1 MLSPRLALA
10 LAAGTLALLASPA
23 RAADAVPRQM
33 TFQGRLVR
41 ADGSPETR
49 AQDLRFALY
58 PSATGGA
65 PLWEESHP
73 AVPVTNG
80 YYAVVL
86 GAAQPL
92 PDAVLNGQPLHLGVA
107 LVGQSELTPRLPVVS
122 VPYALKA
129 GDSARL
135 EGLDAASFARAGHS
149 HASVPFADRAGD
161 SDKLGGLGASDF
173 ARASHT
179 HSAAT
184 PSVNGFMSAADKAR
198 LDSLPSNYGA
208 SLTVSGSPATLNVA
222 YAGTGGLNGSA
233 ASAARSDHAHA
244 TATPSA
250 NGFMASSDKAKL
262 DSLSVVTAGTG
273 LTSSGSTLSAAFTPS
288 GGNNGTATTVARG
301 DHTHA
306 PVPTALSCTYRR
318 TSNAGTTPAVSYCA
332 ANEVLSGGSCA
343 EYDAGFNTVLSGG
356 EPVGPAVAASEPQA
370 DGGPGF
376 RCTAANSANG
386 IRATAMCC
394 RVTP

>member
-23 RAADAVPRQM
+23 RADDVPRQM

-58 PSATGGA
+58 ASATGGA

-92 PDAVLNGQPLHLGVA
+92 PDSVFTGQPLHLGVS

-129 GDSARL
+129 GDSGKL
-135 EGLDAASFARAGHS
+135 EGLGAASFARTEHS
-149 HASVPFADRAGD
+149 HASVPFADKAGD
-161 SDKLGGLGASDF
+161 SDKLGGVVASGYS
-173 ARASHT
+173 RTTHT
-179 HSAAT
+179 HANATSSA
-184 PSVNGFMSAADKAR
+184 SGFLSSADKAR
-198 LDSLPSNYGA
+198 LDSIPSNFGPG
-208 SLTVSGSPATLNVA
+208 LQVTGSPAVLAVDFATA
-222 YAGTGGLNGSA
+222 GGLNGSA
-233 ASAARSDHAHA
+233 PEAARLDHAHA
-244 TATPSA
+244 TATPTA
-250 NGFMASSDKAKL
+250 NGFMASADKAKL
-262 DSLSVVTAGTG
+262 DSLSMPTAGAG
-273 LTSSGSTLSAAFTPS
+273 LKASGGTFTADFTPS

-301 DHTHA
+301 DHRHA
-306 PVPTALSCTYRR
+306 PALSCTYRR
-318 TSNAGTTPAVSYCA
+318 TSSGGTTPAVSYCA
-332 ANEVLSGGSCA
+332 ATEVLSGGSCA
-343 EYDAGFNTVLSGG
+343 EYDGTNGTVLSGG
-356 EPVGPAVAASEPQA
+356 EPVGTTVSTSAPQA

-386 IRATAMCC
+386 IMATAMCC

>member
-23 RAADAVPRQM
+23 RAADDVPRQM

-58 PSATGGA
+58 ASATGGA

-73 AVPVTNG
+73 GVPVTNG

-92 PDAVLNGQPLHLGVA
+92 PDAVFTGQPLHLGVA

-135 EGLDAASFARAGHS
+135 EGLGAASFSRVEHS
-149 HASVPFADRAGD
+149 HASVPFAEKAGD
-161 SDKLGGLGASDF
+161 SDELGGVVASGYSRTGHGHGT
-173 ARASHT
+173 ATSSAS
-179 HSAAT
+179 
-184 PSVNGFMSAADKAR
+184 GFMSASDKSK
-198 LDSLPSNYGA
+198 LDDLPSTFGTG
-208 SLTVSGSPATLNVA
+208 LTVSGATLSVA
-222 YAGTGGLNGSA
+222 FPSSGGVNGSA
-233 ASAARSDHAHA
+233 STAARSDHAHA
-244 TATPSA
+244 TATTSA
-250 NGFMASSDKAKL
+250 NGFMASADKAKL
-262 DSLSVVTAGTG
+262 DSLSMPTAGAG
-273 LTSSGSTLSAAFTPS
+273 LRSSGGTFSADFTAS
-288 GGNNGTATTVARG
+288 GGTNGTATTVARG
-301 DHTHA
+301 DHRH
-306 PVPTALSCTYRR
+306 ALSCTYRR
-318 TSNAGTTPAVSYCA
+318 NTESGTTPATVYCA
-332 ANEVLSGGSCA
+332 ATEVLSGGTCVESNSS
-343 EYDAGFNTVLSGG
+343 GTVVSGG
-356 EPVGPAVAASEPQA
+356 EVVGVSVTSSAPQA

-376 RCTAANSANG
+376 RCTAANSANTVS
-386 IRATAMCC
+386 ATAMCC